1 MDGSHQAGERDYG
14 SAQQATRYAGYKQ
27 LEEMLH
33 QHALL
38 IELSYEPIFVWDLH
52 KGIVMWNR
60 GSEDLYGFAKTEAI
74 GRVSHELL
82 LAVFPGSFE
91 QYLTSLL
98 HDRRWS
104 GELQHTTR
112 DRRKVIVE
120 SRHQLIKADGRWLVL
135 ETNRDITSRKQ
146 AEEAQRRLLGRLVT
160 VQEDERQR
168 ISHEL
173 HDRMGQHLSV
183 LLLGLDAVEACVQAL
198 PSVRQRVR
206 KLRELTDHL
215 GQNVHHLA
223 WTLRPP
229 DLDNEGLET
238 AIENYVEEWS
248 QLCGIAVDVHSRG
261 FMQGRLPP
269 HIETTLYRIMQEAL
283 TNVLKHARAQNVSV
297 LLERRR
303 DHVLLIVED
312 TGKGFDVETVLGV
325 PRGQSSL
332 GVIGMQERTALIG
345 GTLDIE
351 STPGTGTTVF
361 VRIPVPAT

>member
-1 MDGSHQAGERDYG
+1 VEGPRQAGERDYR
-14 SAQQATRYAGYKQ
+14 SVQQSTWYAGYKR

-38 IELSYEPIFVWDLH
+38 IELSYEPIFVWDLD

-60 GSEDLYGFAKTEAI
+60 GSEDLYGFAKIEAI

-82 LAVFPGSFE
+82 QTVFPGSFE
-91 QYLTSLL
+91 QYHTSLL
-98 HDRRWS
+98 RDQRWS
-104 GELQHTTR
+104 GELLHTTR
-112 DRRKVIVE
+112 DRREVIVE
-120 SRHQLIKADGRWLVL
+120 SRHQLIEAGGRWLVL

-160 VQEDERQR
+160 AQEDERQR

-183 LLLGLDAVEACVQAL
+183 LLLGLEVVEACVQAL
-198 PSVRQRVR
+198 PSARQRIR
-206 KLRELTDHL
+206 KLRELTNHL
-215 GQNVHHLA
+215 GQEVHNLA

-238 AIENYVEEWS
+238 AIKNYVEEWS
-248 QLCGIAVDVHSRG
+248 QLCGIAVEVHSRG
-261 FMQGRLPP
+261 FMQGRLPS

-283 TNVLKHARAQNVSV
+283 TNVLKHARAKNVSV

-312 TGKGFDVETVLGV
+312 TGKGFDVETVLGM
-325 PRGQSSL
+325 PRGQGNL
-332 GVIGMQERTALIG
+332 GVIGMQERTVLIG

-351 STPGTGTTVF
+351 STPDTGTTVF
-361 VRIPVPAT
+361 VRIPLPAT